1 MSSDRAGGT
10 TGAGKP
16 ANLEVLAQTLKRTG
30 TVVWKVT
37 PLFAEWITSQ
47 ENVLFQTS
55 TAAHDSIVLE
65 LGCGVSGIL
74 ASACAPKI
82 HRYIATDQEYVFKL
96 LKQNLEN
103 NATQASKTTGNAK
116 PSSRRKA
123 PVLRPKRS
131 TDAGNIDILA
141 LDWETSDLLSLPG
154 ILSRSIDGSCSID
167 VILAC
172 DCIYNETLVETFV
185 QACAD
190 LCRLP
195 GQRSSGLLKTKPTVC
210 VIAQQLRSHT
220 VFEAW
225 LTTFTRVFSV
235 WRVPDELLT
244 EGLKLDQGFV
254 VHIGVLKEKGLNK
267 WAE

>member
-1 MSSDRAGGT
+1 M
-10 TGAGKP
+10 
-16 ANLEVLAQTLKRTG
+16 
-30 TVVWKVT
+30 VWKVT

-55 TAAHDSIVLE
+55 TATHDSTVLE

-96 LKQNLEN
+96 LKQNLESN
-103 NATQASKTTGNAK
+103 SVQASKTTVNAK

-123 PVLRPKRS
+123 PLVRSERS
-131 TDAGNIDILA
+131 TDTGNIDILA

-154 ILSRSIDGSCSID
+154 ILSRSNNGSCSID

-172 DCIYNETLVETFV
+172 DCIYNEALVEPFV

-190 LCRLP
+190 ICRLP
-195 GQRSSGLLKTKPTVC
+195 DQRSCSSLKTKPTVC

-225 LTTFTRVFSV
+225 LTAFTRVFSV
-235 WRVPDELLT
+235 WRVPDEMLT
-244 EGLKLDQGFV
+244 EGLKVDQGFV